1 MTETTD
7 RPDRPSLDSAPVP
20 VEASPSTSPPE
31 RRRLAATAV
40 VVPLLVVVA
49 APIALSF
56 RTLTLYSRDQLGM
69 SGGWEYLL
77 PVSLDMAAVLCITL
91 AFRAVASGESP
102 GIARY
107 LVWIFAGGSALLAW
121 REGLVVGGDAP
132 YVLPVLPIIAA
143 VMLDVVLR
151 HALRGRLR
159 DLGAIEA
166 PLPRFR
172 ATRWLVAPVE
182 TGRAWAA
189 SIRHGMTSPQE
200 ALGFVRDV
208 SALRR
213 LTPTDRVRHALDT
226 IGRDRV
232 ALRGWLAARGYALA
246 PADLDSVLAS
256 LPAEDSPRAVLTS
269 RADEITREE
278 LADTSRRDVYRIAL
292 RATGGDPHRA
302 MEWATDRGIVVSPRE
317 ARRIIQE
324 DEARRVQE
332 GAPDEATGVRPEV
345 DVAPSTS
352 AERPAPA
359 PEEAPPSRQRPRRRR
374 ADHGDRADRPAE
386 DAPAD
391 RDDQALPQLTL
402 AR

>member
-31 RRRLAATAV
+31 RRRLAGTAV

-77 PVSLDMAAVLCITL
+77 PVSLDMAAVLCIVL

-102 GIARY
+102 GLARY

-172 ATRWLVAPVE
+172 FVRWLVAPLE
-182 TGRAWAA
+182 TLRAWAA

-200 ALGFVRDV
+200 ALSFVRDV
-208 SALRR
+208 AALRR
-213 LTPTDRVRHALDT
+213 LTPVDRVRHGLDT

-269 RADEITREE
+269 RADEITRDD
-278 LADTSRRDVYRIAL
+278 LADTPKRDVYRIAL
-292 RATGGDPHRA
+292 HAADGDPHRA
-302 MEWATDRGIVVSPRE
+302 MQWAADRGIAISPRE
-317 ARRIIQE
+317 ARRILQE
-324 DEARRVQE
+324 DEARRVQD
-332 GAPDEATGVRPEV
+332 GAPDEGPSVRPEG
-345 DVAPSTS
+345 DSPPSTS
-352 AERPAPA
+352 VGRPAQV
-359 PEEAPPSRQRPRRRR
+359 PEEAPPSRRRPRRRR
-374 ADHGDRADRPAE
+374 PDHGDRVDRPAE
-386 DAPAD
+386 DAPID
-391 RDDQALPQLTL
+391 REGQALPQLTL